1 MPREKVDFRANIANI
16 REAFPGVGALSVEQA
31 AQWLGVNRRTIVG
44 MIERRVN
51 PLPAANVSLG
61 KKNKVY
67 RVSVEALARF
77 VS

>member
-1 MPREKVDFRANIANI
+1 MAREKIDFRANIANI
-16 REAFPGVGALSVEQA
+16 REAFPGVGALSVGQA
-31 AQWLGVNRRTIVG
+31 AQWLGVDKRTIVA

>member
-1 MPREKVDFRANIANI
+1 MGREKLNYRANIANI
-16 REAFPGVGALSVEQA
+16 RDAFPGVGALSVAQA
-31 AQWLGVNRRTIVG
+31 AQWLGVDKRTIVA